1 MPGRPHAGAR
11 LCSHTA
17 ARRRSGSRRCG
28 SNLQGSSQEALAL
41 FGGGQC
47 VERLIGVIKRVVGVE
62 LGVAEGARADDQ
74 REQLH
79 GGLAVVSTYFKLAM
93 NSFEAL
99 IADRE
104 VYFSGLA
111 ESPGERNMGYLIC
124 AAALRLSGLKWE
136 FGGERLR
143 VFI

>member
-1 MPGRPHAGAR
+1 
-11 LCSHTA
+11 
-17 ARRRSGSRRCG
+17 
-28 SNLQGSSQEALAL
+28 
-41 FGGGQC
+41 
-47 VERLIGVIKRVVGVE
+47 
-62 LGVAEGARADDQ
+62 
-74 REQLH
+74 
-79 GGLAVVSTYFKLAM
+79 M